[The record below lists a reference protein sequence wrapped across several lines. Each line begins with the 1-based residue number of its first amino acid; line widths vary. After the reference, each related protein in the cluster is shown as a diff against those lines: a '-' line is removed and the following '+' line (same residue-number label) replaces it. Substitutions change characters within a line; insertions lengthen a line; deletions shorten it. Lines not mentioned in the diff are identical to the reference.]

1 MIGGAVAFSNAP
13 VNSSGA
19 AAAATLTERLRISPD
34 GYVGINETTPSNRLH
49 VKETNSNTIVGK
61 IESSVA
67 FSYLSLEDNSTT
79 TGHVRVG
86 AHGDDLVLRA
96 GNDNYFRITS
106 AGNIGIN
113 NTAPSDR
120 LTVNADNYRG
130 VTVESGTTAHRPTL
144 SLRNT
149 VDSRLAYIQGVG
161 NDIAFG
167 RANVN
172 YSGHTE
178 VVRISGSNVGIGL
191 TNPDWHLDIKSTSTN
206 AVVRLKSSGSTNGG
220 QLQVNSDDLIL
231 RNRDAGELQLW
242 TNDSNKLTIT
252 STGELKIPA
261 GIGPQIT
268 FENQHGHTGDAVIS
282 TYDDGVGTL
291 LCLGSNFYFNSSGA
305 ETRYNTSEESA
316 GVIVN
321 RNGQINFNT
330 GDTSA
335 TATTRLTI
343 NSAGQLKIPDNGQ
356 YTVGDSHDGRIYYN
370 SSNDIFYIY
379 NNSANGGTIIQNNS
393 AGGGIALQPVPNENG
408 LVCFPN
414 SSVRLYYD
422 ASEKFR
428 TTNTG
433 AKVTGALEVTQEYP
447 SIRPTLDLNFAATK
461 TLDRRITFT
470 RDSVGTYV
478 DENGL
483 VKYASNNVPRFDHD
497 PTTGESLGL
506 LIEESRTNYVDNSND
521 VSYWDRIINNATV
534 ESNTTDTLEVGPD
547 GTNTS
552 TKITGGT
559 NSGISRDTYTSQCSA
574 STNT

>member
-1 MIGGAVAFSNAP
+1 MQGKVK
-13 VNSSGA
+13 
-19 AAAATLTERLRISPD
+19 RLRI
-34 GYVGINETTPSNRLH
+34 
-49 VKETNSNTIVGK
+49 
-61 IESSVA
+61 
-67 FSYLSLEDNSTT
+67 
-79 TGHVRVG
+79 
-86 AHGDDLVLRA
+86 
-96 GNDNYFRITS
+96 TS
-106 AGNIGIN
+106 GGNIGIN

-343 NSAGQLKIPDNGQ
+343 NSAGQLKIPDDGQ

-428 TTNTG
+428 TTTTG

-470 RDSVGTYV
+470 RDSIGTYV
-478 DENGL
+478 DDMGI
-483 VKYASNNVPRFDHD
+483 VRTVTNNVPRFDHSG
-497 PTTGESLGL
+497 TGECLGL
-506 LIEESRTNYVDNSND
+506 LIEKSKTNLNLYSHLD
-521 VSYWDRIINNATV
+521 
-534 ESNTTDTLEVGPD
+534 
-547 GTNTS
+547 
-552 TKITGGT
+552 
-559 NSGISRDTYTSQCSA
+559 SGNWTSQFA
-574 STNT
+574 TR